1 MISEQA
7 GSRRN
12 LTVLSML
19 FIALMLT
26 IKAEAQESSSVLLL
40 VVSKGDNALVIV
52 DPDSGKILGRAS
64 AGEGPHEVE
73 ATTDGKFAFVS
84 NYGAKAPGSSISVI
98 DIAARK
104 EVRRVEIGPASSPHG
119 MIVADGKLYFTA
131 QGFKLIGRY
140 DPGTDKI
147 DWLMGTA
154 QNRTHMIVATK
165 DLKEF
170 FTANIGSDTVSVI
183 ERAGDPPD
191 WAVTQIPVGKN
202 PEGIDISP
210 DGKEV
215 WTATWGDGGVSI
227 IDVATKKVTQTLNL
241 GAKRF
246 NRLKFTPDGRRV
258 LVSDLREDQVF
269 VVDAATRK
277 EIKRLKVGGPS
288 AGILMAPDG
297 SRAYAAVTP
306 DNSLAVIDLKTLEV
320 TGRIPGIVGADGMT
334 WAARK

>member
-1 MISEQA
+1 MNSAKTRCQRSSI
-7 GSRRN
+7 
-12 LTVLSML
+12 LLSML
-19 FIALMLT
+19 IAASLFAATAVGQKPSL
-26 IKAEAQESSSVLLL
+26 LLL

-52 DPDSGKILGRAS
+52 DPDSGKILGRAT

-73 ATTDGKFAFVS
+73 ASSDGKLAFVT

-104 EVRRVEIGPASSPHG
+104 EIRRVEIGPASMPHG
-119 MIVADGKLYFTA
+119 LLMAGEKLYFTA

-140 DPGTDKI
+140 DLASNRI
-147 DWLMGTA
+147 DWLMGTG
-154 QNRTHMIVATK
+154 QNRTHMMVATK
-165 DLKEF
+165 DGKEF
-170 FTANIGSDTVSVI
+170 FTANIGSDTVSAI

-191 WAVTQIPVGKN
+191 WVVTQIPVGKA

-215 WTATWGDGGVSI
+215 WAATWGDGGVSI
-227 IDVATKKVTQTLNL
+227 INVATKKVTRTLHL
-241 GAKRF
+241 GAKRS
-246 NRLKFTPDGRRV
+246 NRLKFTPDGKRV

-269 VVDAATRK
+269 VLDAVTRK

-320 TGRIPGIVGADGMT
+320 TARIPGIVGADGMA
-334 WAARK
+334 WAVKK